1 MKCPRCQQEN
11 PSHAKLCLE
20 CGAPFKRTSES
31 APPQASYT
39 DTDLQRALS
48 ESLEPRFVPARRHVR
63 RQDSQRRQAR
73 RPSCRATDE
82 IRAGRQPQDRQSSR
96 PYYPAL
102 AAGAGGSDHSVK
114 RKDAKSQ
121 QRRARAQDTDATVSI
136 LPMEIQI
143 GDRFTNH
150 DFEWEVLTH
159 PAALHGGKSL
169 RARIQRPG
177 LPETERDMTWPAHV
191 RVDIRR
197 GSRRTE

>member
-1 MKCPRCQQEN
+1 
-11 PSHAKLCLE
+11 
-20 CGAPFKRTSES
+20 
-31 APPQASYT
+31 
-39 DTDLQRALS
+39 
-48 ESLEPRFVPARRHVR
+48 
-63 RQDSQRRQAR
+63 
-73 RPSCRATDE
+73 
-82 IRAGRQPQDRQSSR
+82 
-96 PYYPAL
+96 
-102 AAGAGGSDHSVK
+102 VK

-143 GDRFTNH
+143 GDRFANH